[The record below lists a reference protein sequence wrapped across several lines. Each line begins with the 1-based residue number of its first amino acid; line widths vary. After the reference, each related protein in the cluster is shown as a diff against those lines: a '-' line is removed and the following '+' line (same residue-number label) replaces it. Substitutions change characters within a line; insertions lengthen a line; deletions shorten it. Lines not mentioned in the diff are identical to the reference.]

1 MDYSSYERRWR
12 LMKKNKG
19 TREKF
24 GDLNEQDHT
33 NEKSFQ
39 EESSAEDE
47 ALIAEL
53 VHAFDKMEL
62 AIRNPESP
70 PLHELENLVAVEQQR
85 LLRRARLEIALF
97 LIIAL
102 ALIGSNMFLASKN
115 LFVFFV
121 IQGLVFIGAIT
132 FASRFF
138 YRSKKKVRSG
148 HV

>member
-1 MDYSSYERRWR
+1 
-12 LMKKNKG
+12 MKRNKG
-19 TREKF
+19 TREKL
-24 GDLNEQDHT
+24 DNLNEQAYT
-33 NEKSFQ
+33 NGESFQ
-39 EESSAEDE
+39 EETSAEDE

-53 VHAFDKMEL
+53 VHAFDQMEM

-70 PLHELENLVAVEQQR
+70 PLHELENFVAVEQQR
-85 LLRRARLEIALF
+85 LLRRSRLEIALF

-115 LFVFFV
+115 LFVFFA

-138 YRSKKKVRSG
+138 YRSNKKVRSG